1 VGLRDTSNEI
11 TRLEA
16 QERTRVRRKM
26 GLRPLLKLIDRLI
39 QDLEDLNLQGIDRVP
54 ATLRER
60 AELLLDQVPGSGEDD
75 ALRVRYRVVPLMDVL
90 YRAQEYIFKWGD
102 RNYRGEGEDG
112 ES

>member
-1 VGLRDTSNEI
+1 MGLRDASKEI
-11 TRLEA
+11 SRLEVR
-16 QERTRVRRKM
+16 ERNRLRREM

-39 QDLEDLNLQGIDRVP
+39 YDLEELNLQGIDRVP
-54 ATLRER
+54 AALRER
-60 AELLLDQVPGSGEDD
+60 AELLLDQVPGSWEDD

-112 ES
+112 EP